1 MFCILQSVNG
11 VELCVDQFCDLQIN
25 ISSTGCPPTF
35 QVTPHR
41 ASWHQT
47 LFYKR
52 THPDQLTWCTA
63 SPFLRHIK
71 GLKLCVNVY
80 FIKPSWAAGKW
91 AFWGYLQIP
100 GTDGRPGMP
109 ELPRWGKWLY
119 SHKPAPKSESDYSD
133 FQSESESKRVYKKWL
148 YLDSDLCPPHHYFI
162 FDARNNRLQTI
173 YFCFTLPS
181 PYFSFLPFH
190 WPSLQK
196 DDSDYQEAKTPNNKN
211 NVFLL
216 KKLHYKCRP
225 DCIICSHKLGFG

>member
-1 MFCILQSVNG
+1 MCI
-11 VELCVDQFCDLQIN
+11 
-25 ISSTGCPPTF
+25 
-35 QVTPHR
+35 
-41 ASWHQT
+41 
-47 LFYKR
+47 Y
-52 THPDQLTWCTA
+52 
-63 SPFLRHIK
+63 
-71 GLKLCVNVY
+71 VY

-91 AFWGYLQIP
+91 AFEDICKFP
-100 GTDGRPGMP
+100 GQTGGQECQSYRG
-109 ELPRWGKWLY
+109 E
-119 SHKPAPKSESDYSD
+119 ESDYTRINPPQKVKVIIQIFKVKVKVKEFIKSD
-133 FQSESESKRVYKKWL
+133 L